1 MSKERRERM
10 FKVGEYVVYGHNGV
24 CRITK
29 IGPLETVAKDKDR
42 LYYTLIPFGETG
54 STVFAPVDSQK
65 IPMRKIISK
74 EEALLLIEEMKEIAV
89 LGITEER
96 KREETYKNALKTC
109 DCKKLVSLIKTIYRR
124 KQEREAQG
132 KHLTAADSRYFRTAE
147 HVLYDELAAAL
158 EIDSGKLKDFISEK
172 LGEE

>member
-74 EEALLLIEEMKEIAV
+74 EEALLLMVRNSFLLLANTLI
-89 LGITEER
+89 
-96 KREETYKNALKTC
+96 LKIFGTWC
-109 DCKKLVSLIKTIYRR
+109 
-124 KQEREAQG
+124 
-132 KHLTAADSRYFRTAE
+132 
-147 HVLYDELAAAL
+147 
-158 EIDSGKLKDFISEK
+158 
-172 LGEE
+172 

>member
-1 MSKERRERM
+1 M
-10 FKVGEYVVYGHNGV
+10 
-24 CRITK
+24 
-29 IGPLETVAKDKDR
+29 AKDKDR
-42 LYYTLIPFGETG
+42 LYYTDSFGETG

-109 DCKKLVSLIKTIYRR
+109 DCKSWSV
-124 KQEREAQG
+124 
-132 KHLTAADSRYFRTAE
+132 
-147 HVLYDELAAAL
+147 
-158 EIDSGKLKDFISEK
+158 
-172 LGEE
+172 